1 MGERFT
7 AVVLAAGSGTRMC
20 SEVPKQYMELC
31 GRPVIYYSLKAFEDS
46 RVDSVVLVT
55 GEDRITYCREQIV
68 ERFGFSRV
76 SAVVPGGSERW
87 SSVYQGLLACAGS
100 DYVLIHDGARPL
112 LEVEDIHRSME
123 CVRSKKACVLAV
135 PVKDT
140 IRVADREGCVLETPD
155 RDTLWA
161 MQTPQS
167 FSYELLMEA
176 YRVFLAGHKAGEM
189 PAVTDDA
196 GIVERALGRR
206 SFLLPGN
213 ARNIKL
219 TTPEDMMLAELLL
232 GNARH

>member
-1 MGERFT
+1 MSGKFT

-20 SEVPKQYMELC
+20 SEVPKQYMELD
-31 GRPVIYYSLKAFEDS
+31 GRPVIYYSLRAFEES
-46 RVDSVVLVT
+46 KVDDVVLVA
-55 GEDRITYCREQIV
+55 GEDRIAYCREQIV
-68 ERFGFSRV
+68 ERFGFSKV
-76 SAVVPGGSERW
+76 SAVVPGGGERW
-87 SSVYQGLLACAGS
+87 SSVYQGLLACADS

-112 LEVEDIHRSME
+112 IEVEDIHRSME

-140 IRVADREGCVLETPD
+140 IRIADDGGYARCAPD

-196 GIVERALGRR
+196 GIVERALGGRI
-206 SFLLPGN
+206 FLLPGN
-213 ARNIKL
+213 CRNIKL
-219 TTPEDMMLAELLL
+219 TTPEDLVMAELLL
-232 GNARH
+232 RNARH